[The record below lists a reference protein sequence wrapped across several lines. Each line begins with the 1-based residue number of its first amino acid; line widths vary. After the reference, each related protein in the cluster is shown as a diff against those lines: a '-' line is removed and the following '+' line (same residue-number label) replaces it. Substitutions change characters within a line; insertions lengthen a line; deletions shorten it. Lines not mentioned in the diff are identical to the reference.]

1 MDFGMML
8 KLYGSRF
15 RVADNGL
22 RIREGRGTSIYFM
35 RRYNL
40 VLCGLD

>member
-1 MDFGMML
+1 MEHFGYLNQMFVLKMM
-8 KLYGSRF
+8 G
-15 RVADNGL
+15 NGL
-22 RIREGRGTSIYFM
+22 RIREGRGTSIYFI